1 MALWILP
8 KRGLLCVGAKA
19 NVPLCGGKKLNK
31 KMCGGEKKKYRRVGK
46 VCRLSSCP
54 FVIWSVCLCLSV
66 KMVYASLVCP
76 SVTVRVAR
84 SVFTLAAN
92 VFGLCVRAGFGAQNC
107 QPALHLIRSTKL
119 QVCTSPRLT
128 QNPCVCPAWAS
139 DIEDIKLFQR
149 VKVPYVRG

>member
-66 KMVYASLVCP
+66 KMVYASLVCLT
-76 SVTVRVAR
+76 VTVRVSR

-92 VFGLCVRAGFGAQNC
+92 LYIPATLWRQSRQIGWIEAINWLLYDANIIFTNHQKDFLFAACFCYFYVLIVLCLMQINIAF
-107 QPALHLIRSTKL
+107 
-119 QVCTSPRLT
+119 
-128 QNPCVCPAWAS
+128 
-139 DIEDIKLFQR
+139 
-149 VKVPYVRG
+149 

>member
-46 VCRLSSCP
+46 VCRISSCP

-66 KMVYASLVCP
+66 KMVYASLVCL
-76 SVTVRVAR
+76 SVTVRVVR
-84 SVFTLAAN
+84 SFTLAAN
-92 VFGLCVRAGFGAQNC
+92 VLQLGEVAEIE
-107 QPALHLIRSTKL
+107 ALTFSLALMFI
-119 QVCTSPRLT
+119 
-128 QNPCVCPAWAS
+128 
-139 DIEDIKLFQR
+139 
-149 VKVPYVRG
+149 

>member
-31 KMCGGEKKKYRRVGK
+31 KMCGREKKKYRRVGK

-66 KMVYASLVCP
+66 KMVYASLVCLT
-76 SVTVRVAR
+76 VTVRVAR

-92 VFGLCVRAGFGAQNC
+92 GLRLGEGGDFQHKLSYEALKFIYPQNC
-107 QPALHLIRSTKL
+107 PTKH
-119 QVCTSPRLT
+119 
-128 QNPCVCPAWAS
+128 
-139 DIEDIKLFQR
+139 
-149 VKVPYVRG
+149 

>member
-92 VFGLCVRAGFGAQNC
+92 GWQLQEVGDFEAQNC
-107 QPALHLIRSTKL
+107 LPALNLIRSTK
-119 QVCTSPRLT
+119 
-128 QNPCVCPAWAS
+128 
-139 DIEDIKLFQR
+139 FQITTEPPIYCR
-149 VKVPYVRG
+149 CC

>member
-31 KMCGGEKKKYRRVGK
+31 KMCGGKKKKYRRVGK

-66 KMVYASLVCP
+66 KMVYASLVCLT
-76 SVTVRVAR
+76 VTVRVAR

-92 VFGLCVRAGFGAQNC
+92 VPQTQHKYSNCVYANYKYCAFVLKIFRIVQIYKC
-107 QPALHLIRSTKL
+107 L
-119 QVCTSPRLT
+119 
-128 QNPCVCPAWAS
+128 
-139 DIEDIKLFQR
+139 
-149 VKVPYVRG
+149 

>member
-66 KMVYASLVCP
+66 KMVYASLVCLT
-76 SVTVRVAR
+76 VTVRVSR

-92 VFGLCVRAGFGAQNC
+92 VRLLPKAWLFITVHCKYTQTLFNHISLQ
-107 QPALHLIRSTKL
+107 ISTLATLLAIACCK
-119 QVCTSPRLT
+119 TFS
-128 QNPCVCPAWAS
+128 
-139 DIEDIKLFQR
+139 
-149 VKVPYVRG
+149 

>member
-66 KMVYASLVCP
+66 KMVYASLVCLT
-76 SVTVRVAR
+76 VTVRVSR

-92 VFGLCVRAGFGAQNC
+92 VPTPGAGADFKISF
-107 QPALHLIRSTKL
+107 IRDARSFCFQL
-119 QVCTSPRLT
+119 VFLRDYNSGSCARRVLAVFNISLARL
-128 QNPCVCPAWAS
+128 
-139 DIEDIKLFQR
+139 DISLKNE
-149 VKVPYVRG
+149 

>member
-31 KMCGGEKKKYRRVGK
+31 KMCGREKKKYRRVGK

-66 KMVYASLVCP
+66 KMVYASLVCLT
-76 SVTVRVAR
+76 VTVRVAR
-84 SVFTLAAN
+84 SLS
-92 VFGLCVRAGFGAQNC
+92 LR
-107 QPALHLIRSTKL
+107 L
-119 QVCTSPRLT
+119 QLT
-128 QNPCVCPAWAS
+128 
-139 DIEDIKLFQR
+139 FR
-149 VKVPYVRG
+149 V

>member
-1 MALWILP
+1 MNLHFLSLERWLKNGSLDFA
-8 KRGLLCVGAKA
+8 RVSACAVGAKA

-66 KMVYASLVCP
+66 KMVYASLVCL

-84 SVFTLAAN
+84 SFYA
-92 VFGLCVRAGFGAQNC
+92 CC
-107 QPALHLIRSTKL
+107 
-119 QVCTSPRLT
+119 
-128 QNPCVCPAWAS
+128 
-139 DIEDIKLFQR
+139 
-149 VKVPYVRG
+149 

>member
-66 KMVYASLVCP
+66 KMVYASLVCLT
-76 SVTVRVAR
+76 VTVRVSR

-92 VFGLCVRAGFGAQNC
+92 EWLNPIGYISTIVFLVNS
-107 QPALHLIRSTKL
+107 LIINNKS
-119 QVCTSPRLT
+119 VFNRLSFIS
-128 QNPCVCPAWAS
+128 NISRPDNFIVF
-139 DIEDIKLFQR
+139 DL
-149 VKVPYVRG
+149 

>member
-92 VFGLCVRAGFGAQNC
+92 SVIYAMITQSVFRLVLVVNALFIEYKKAQVVV
-107 QPALHLIRSTKL
+107 AL
-119 QVCTSPRLT
+119 P
-128 QNPCVCPAWAS
+128 
-139 DIEDIKLFQR
+139 
-149 VKVPYVRG
+149 

>member
-1 MALWILP
+1 MFYKCKVKKALGKMALWILP

-66 KMVYASLVCP
+66 KMVYASLVCLT
-76 SVTVRVAR
+76 VTVRVAR

-92 VFGLCVRAGFGAQNC
+92 VPL
-107 QPALHLIRSTKL
+107 L
-119 QVCTSPRLT
+119 QEV
-128 QNPCVCPAWAS
+128 W
-139 DIEDIKLFQR
+139 
-149 VKVPYVRG
+149 G

>member
-31 KMCGGEKKKYRRVGK
+31 KMCGREKKKYRRVGK

-66 KMVYASLVCP
+66 KMVYASLVCLT
-76 SVTVRVAR
+76 VTVRVAR

-92 VFGLCVRAGFGAQNC
+92 
-107 QPALHLIRSTKL
+107 LHIHETNLRKAIQLWCDMRDFDSFNSF
-119 QVCTSPRLT
+119 CSYR
-128 QNPCVCPAWAS
+128 C
-139 DIEDIKLFQR
+139 IF
-149 VKVPYVRG
+149 

>member
-84 SVFTLAAN
+84 SVFTLCLVLILVDSFSRYPQLDKMT
-92 VFGLCVRAGFGAQNC
+92 VFYALRLVVHLCF
-107 QPALHLIRSTKL
+107 IS
-119 QVCTSPRLT
+119 
-128 QNPCVCPAWAS
+128 
-139 DIEDIKLFQR
+139 
-149 VKVPYVRG
+149 

>member
-31 KMCGGEKKKYRRVGK
+31 KMCGREKKKYRRVGK

-66 KMVYASLVCP
+66 KMVYASLVCLT
-76 SVTVRVAR
+76 VTVRVAR

-92 VFGLCVRAGFGAQNC
+92 GSRIWLVADFEDKFFLVYLTLKELQNLLVKPLTRYKLYALLCNVFYFLCSSF
-107 QPALHLIRSTKL
+107 K
-119 QVCTSPRLT
+119 
-128 QNPCVCPAWAS
+128 
-139 DIEDIKLFQR
+139 
-149 VKVPYVRG
+149 

>member
-66 KMVYASLVCP
+66 KMVYASLVCL

-92 VFGLCVRAGFGAQNC
+92 VLPLCEGGV
-107 QPALHLIRSTKL
+107 
-119 QVCTSPRLT
+119 
-128 QNPCVCPAWAS
+128 
-139 DIEDIKLFQR
+139 FQH
-149 VKVPYVRG
+149 

>member
-66 KMVYASLVCP
+66 KMVYALLVCP

-92 VFGLCVRAGFGAQNC
+92 ALADMASCVESLAFISN
-107 QPALHLIRSTKL
+107 K
-119 QVCTSPRLT
+119 
-128 QNPCVCPAWAS
+128 
-139 DIEDIKLFQR
+139 
-149 VKVPYVRG
+149 

>member
-31 KMCGGEKKKYRRVGK
+31 KMCGREKKKYRRVGK

-66 KMVYASLVCP
+66 KMVYASLVCLT
-76 SVTVRVAR
+76 VTVRVAR
-84 SVFTLAAN
+84 SLSLRLQLTLGYMA
-92 VFGLCVRAGFGAQNC
+92 C
-107 QPALHLIRSTKL
+107 
-119 QVCTSPRLT
+119 RLSKH
-128 QNPCVCPAWAS
+128 VY
-139 DIEDIKLFQR
+139 FQR
-149 VKVPYVRG
+149 YKANLVVCV

>member
-66 KMVYASLVCP
+66 KMVYASLVCLT
-76 SVTVRVAR
+76 VTVRVAR

-92 VFGLCVRAGFGAQNC
+92 GFGLGAGRVSDALNF
-107 QPALHLIRSTKL
+107 QPTTNL
-119 QVCTSPRLT
+119 QK
-128 QNPCVCPAWAS
+128 N
-139 DIEDIKLFQR
+139 
-149 VKVPYVRG
+149 Y